1 MRGGTT
7 HLLSCVC
14 QLARVTVV
22 APSAHTLFKASSLRP
37 APTTASSSDSLLR
50 GDSLGGGSGGGWC
63 GLLLRLVQGWAAWG
77 GGGGS
82 GMGGGGHS
90 GARGLANGGGGWLTA
105 VFLGG
110 SSRCGAWW
118 VLVASPAAA
127 PGQPPSERRPVLDV
141 RSLAVADRRLLELPR
156 VVLGPA
162 CSINSGC
169 FRAPW
174 RWANARG
181 TALGSG
187 RKWAGCPCG
196 RPCRARAGPRGARC
210 SAGGFWR
217 RSSRCA
223 RSNACGTEAMKGC
236 TSLTANTP

>member
-1 MRGGTT
+1 MWRQGCCCAWCRAGRLGEAAVVPAWAEAVTAVLAGWLMAEAVG
-7 HLLSCVC
+7 LL
-14 QLARVTVV
+14 LAFFCFV
-22 APSAHTLFKASSLRP
+22 FF
-37 APTTASSSDSLLR
+37 
-50 GDSLGGGSGGGWC
+50 GGGS
-63 GLLLRLVQGWAAWG
+63 
-77 GGGGS
+77 
-82 GMGGGGHS
+82 
-90 GARGLANGGGGWLTA
+90 
-105 VFLGG
+105 

-187 RKWAGCPCG
+187 RRWAGCPCG

-236 TSLTANTP
+236 TSLTASAP